1 MDVSDRKVSVGEGLR
16 ESEKGMKNVVVCVCV
31 CVYERG
37 REIERAPNSKIKQI
51 CETGKILK
59 AIMHFLKI
67 SLNWKKFSAISKF
80 FSNEKL
86 NPK

>member
-31 CVYERG
+31 CVCVCMREGER
-37 REIERAPNSKIKQI
+37 ERAPNSKIKQI

-59 AIMHFLKI
+59 A
-67 SLNWKKFSAISKF
+67 
-80 FSNEKL
+80 
-86 NPK
+86 